1 MGKFN
6 RNKRVKRGASLA
18 LVLAL
23 FLSFCAF
30 PIGSVYAGSKSTYL
44 CPGGMSFGLE
54 IETDGVIVVG
64 YAEVNNGNKS
74 ISPAEKAGIKIKD
87 VIVSL
92 GGKEVESAEEISE
105 IAKKS
110 GGTPLLAEIIRDG
123 EKISLS
129 VYPQKDSS
137 DGEYRIGLLLR
148 DSTAGIGT
156 VTYID
161 PESKSFAGLG
171 HGICDAD
178 TGLLL
183 PLKSGEVYRAVVSS
197 VRMGKSGTPGELHGY
212 FEKKVSGSLLR
223 NTEQGVFGKI
233 DTDSFGLSAP
243 IEIASI
249 DEVREGEALIYST
262 VSSDGVGVYTIR
274 INAINKKSDTKN
286 FSIEVIDK
294 DLMSKTGGIVQG
306 MSGSPIIQN
315 GKLVGAVT
323 HVTVNDPTKGYGIF
337 IENMLNAAEMPQARA
352 S

>member
-1 MGKFN
+1 MGMFN
-6 RNKRVKRGASLA
+6 RNKGVKRAASLV
-18 LVLAL
+18 LVLTL
-23 FLSFCAF
+23 FLAFCTS
-30 PIGSVYAGSKSTYL
+30 PVGGVYAGSESVYL

-54 IETDGVIVVG
+54 IETKGVVVVG
-64 YAEVNNGNKS
+64 YAKPDNRGKGV
-74 ISPAEKAGIKIKD
+74 SPAEKAGIRVRD

-92 GGKEVESAEEISE
+92 DGKEVESAEEVSE
-105 IAKKS
+105 IAKNS
-110 GGTPLLAEIIRDG
+110 GGKPLSAEIIRDG
-123 EKISLS
+123 VKISLS
-129 VYPQKDSS
+129 VCPERVSS
-137 DGEYRIGLLLR
+137 DGEYRIGVLLR

-161 PESKSFAGLG
+161 PESKTFAGLG

-183 PLKSGEVYRAVVSS
+183 PLKSGEIYRAVISS

-212 FEKKVSGSLLR
+212 FEKKVSGSLFK

-233 DTDSFGLSAP
+233 DTESFELSAP
-243 IEIASI
+243 IECAEI
-249 DEVREGEALIYST
+249 DEVKEGEALIYST
-262 VSSDGVGVYTIR
+262 VSSDGVGVYKIR

-294 DLMSKTGGIVQG
+294 DLISKTGGIVQG

-315 GKLVGAVT
+315 GKIVGAIT

-337 IENMLNAAEMPQARA
+337 IENMLTAAEMPMQRA
-352 S
+352 A